1 MGRVKIDYGIDL
13 GTTNSA
19 LSRMENGEVITR
31 EIDGSRIVPSCVYID
46 RKSRVRAG
54 IQAKNKFPHFFEF
67 KRKMGQDVE
76 FNVSD
81 GTKTNPEKLSAD
93 LLKKLASEIAD
104 EAFKSVVITVPAA
117 FELPQVS
124 ATKRAAELA
133 GFEQVEILQEPVAA
147 AFNYGLK
154 HKVTDGKFVVF
165 DFGGGT
171 FDAALVA
178 STGGVMEVKS
188 SEGDNFLGGGDID
201 RAVVN
206 EILLPYLRE
215 NYSISELESK
225 DEADH
230 DYWFQRLKN
239 IADELKKELGK
250 SEDFEVLTDIGF
262 LPKDDEGE
270 EMELDFTVT
279 RGQLNDLARPLFQ
292 RAIDK
297 TKFLLQNN
305 DLSESDLSALVLVGG
320 PTQMPLLRDM
330 VEEQLTK
337 PDISINPMTG
347 IAEGAALY
355 ASTMQNNVKTHG
367 SGPDSDSDSDE
378 PIVEIEVDFSSPSNL
393 DKEPV
398 SVVLKGTNEPLFG
411 EILREDGT
419 RTERAALDAV
429 FMVDVDQ
436 KKANNFTI
444 NVFNEKNDSV
454 ACSPDKFTILPGIAV
469 SGGSPLP
476 KFIGMDYRAK
486 NGKVLFHSFQGLE
499 KDKPMPAVGKST
511 LDLVTK
517 HKLRPGNT
525 EDELVIKI
533 YQAESRA
540 EGSRSIVNSCIGQIE
555 INGAEVPKLVP
566 EGTEVKFTLSIDIS
580 QTMALEADFPTL
592 DFEIEKELKFDLRD
606 EVSREQAS
614 ELLQEADKLVDRL
627 ESSDHPPANLSEI
640 KEKRD
645 RIKKTLDQD
654 GPIDQAFN
662 HSRELLLDLDLAEEG
677 VAWPELVGEINEAF
691 KNLEDLVQECIS
703 NSLDGH
709 EKDKSDLDYLRT
721 LKDSVLAS
729 NKTERGKEFLEKIRE
744 LEWKISDRHAGKE
757 KRIAWIRGFDSDFGS
772 IDWTNQAEARRAV
785 DRGMELVNSGASFQ
799 QLNQQVQS
807 IVGFMRDRDSN
818 TAPGPTEGG
827 GVGE

>member
-1 MGRVKIDYGIDL
+1 MGRIKIDYGIDL
-13 GTTNSA
+13 GTTNSS
-19 LSRMENGEVITR
+19 LSRMENGEVVTR
-31 EIDGSRIVPSCVYID
+31 EIDGSRIVPSSVYIN
-46 RKSRVRAG
+46 RKSNVRVG
-54 IQAKNKFPHFFEF
+54 SQAKNQFPHFVEF

-76 FNVSD
+76 FDVSD
-81 GTKTNPEKLSAD
+81 GTKTNPEKLSAE
-93 LLKKLASEIAD
+93 LLKKLASEITD

-171 FDAALVA
+171 FDAALVTA
-178 STGGVMEVKS
+178 TGGVMEVKS
-188 SEGDNFLGGGDID
+188 CEGDNFLGGGDID

-206 EILLPYLRE
+206 EIFLPYLRK

-225 DEADH
+225 NETNH
-230 DYWFQRLKN
+230 NFWLQHFKN

-250 SEDFEVLTDIGF
+250 SEDFEILTDIGF
-262 LPKDDEGE
+262 LPEDDKGE

-297 TKFLLQNN
+297 TKILLQSN

-320 PTQMPLLRDM
+320 PTQMPLLREM

-337 PDISINPMTG
+337 PDITINPMTG

-355 ASTMQNNVKTHG
+355 ASTMQNNVKAHG
-367 SGPDSDSDSDE
+367 SGPDSDSDSNE
-378 PIVEIEVDFSSPSNL
+378 PNLEIEVDFSSPSNL

-398 SVVLKGTNEPLFG
+398 SVVLKGASGPLFG

-511 LDLVTK
+511 LDLFT
-517 HKLRPGNT
+517 HTELRPGNT

-555 INGAEVPKLVP
+555 ITGAEVPKLVP
-566 EGTEVKFTLSIDIS
+566 DRTEVKFTLSIDIS
-580 QTMALEADFPTL
+580 QNMMLEADFPTL
-592 DFEIEKELKFDLRD
+592 DFEIEKKMKFIPIA
-606 EVSREQAS
+606 EVSREQVD
-614 ELLQEADKLVDRL
+614 ELLKKADKLVDRL
-627 ESSDHPPANLSEI
+627 ESSDQPPANLSDI

-645 RIKKTLDQD
+645 RIKKTLDQG
-654 GPIDQAFN
+654 GPVDQAFSN
-662 HSRELLLDLDLAEEG
+662 SRELILDLDLAEERL
-677 VAWPELVGEINEAF
+677 AWPELVGEINEGF
-691 KNLEDLVQECIS
+691 KNLEDLVQECVS
-703 NSLDGH
+703 KSLNGH

-721 LKDSVLAS
+721 LKDSVIAS
-729 NKTERGKEFLEKIRE
+729 NKTDRGKEFLAKIRE
-744 LEWKISDRHAGKE
+744 KEWEVTDRHAGKK
-757 KRIAWIRGFDSDFGS
+757 KRISWIREFHREFGS
-772 IDWTNQAEARRAV
+772 TDWTNEAEARSAV
-785 DRGMELVNSGASFQ
+785 DLGMELVNSGASFQ
-799 QLNQQVQS
+799 QLDQQVQT
-807 IVGFMRDRDSN
+807 IVGFMKDRD
-818 TAPGPTEGG
+818 TPGPGPT